1 MSRPKGNAIK
11 VECAHDK
18 IVLLKD
24 LKEHPG
30 NPNKHPPGQIKLL
43 AKIIRVSGWRNPI
56 VVSNRSGLITK
67 GHARLM
73 AAKALGEKLVPIDLQ
88 DYANEKDE
96 IADMIADNRIASVS
110 RASYRLANLENWNR
124 RRSFQPPRD

>member
-1 MSRPKGNAIK
+1 MSRPNGKVK

-18 IVLLKD
+18 IVPLKD
-24 LKEHPG
+24 LKEHPR
-30 NPNKHPPGQIKLL
+30 NPNKHPPEQIKLL

-67 GHARLM
+67 GHARLK
-73 AAKALGEKLVPIDLQ
+73 AATLLEQKTAPVDFQ

>member
-1 MSRPKGNAIK
+1 MSRPNGKVK

-56 VVSNRSGLITK
+56 VVSKSERINYKR
-67 GHARLM
+67 AR
-73 AAKALGEKLVPIDLQ
+73 AIK
-88 DYANEKDE
+88 
-96 IADMIADNRIASVS
+96 S
-110 RASYRLANLENWNR
+110 RAALLEQK
-124 RRSFQPPRD
+124 SAPVDFQD